1 MSQAID
7 YLRALTPAPLRGAV
21 RRFRLDRAFM
31 RGRLDRKEFDAYCAE
46 LEGLWP
52 VIDAA
57 HEGWVRAAG
66 GLEVRGHRASFAN
79 LSPLS
84 SKRLYALLRRL
95 QPEVL
100 VETGVCNGVSSAVIL
115 HALHANE
122 RGHLYSVDL
131 PEFAGVLSTEHWE
144 GKGGGVIPAGK
155 DPGWLVPDDLR
166 DRWDLRIGRSQE
178 VLRPLMQELG
188 RIEFFMHDSEHSYE
202 CMQFEMTLAEEH
214 LAPGAPLVVDDANWS
229 SAFQDFVRSR
239 GLPSWDLDG
248 GTYMT
253 EMPSG

>member
-7 YLRALTPAPLRGAV
+7 YLRALTPAPLVGPSAVSALIARSCEAGSTGRSSTHTVRNWRACGPSSTLARGLGPSSWWA
-21 RRFRLDRAFM
+21 R
-31 RGRLDRKEFDAYCAE
+31 
-46 LEGLWP
+46 
-52 VIDAA
+52 IS
-57 HEGWVRAAG
+57 
-66 GLEVRGHRASFAN
+66 GHRASFAN

-144 GKGGGVIPAGK
+144 GKGAV
-155 DPGWLVPDDLR
+155 
-166 DRWDLRIGRSQE
+166 
-178 VLRPLMQELG
+178 
-188 RIEFFMHDSEHSYE
+188 
-202 CMQFEMTLAEEH
+202 
-214 LAPGAPLVVDDANWS
+214 
-229 SAFQDFVRSR
+229 
-239 GLPSWDLDG
+239 
-248 GTYMT
+248 
-253 EMPSG
+253 